1 MAAALDMTQG
11 SEAGLLIR
19 FALPLLAGNLLQQVY
34 TATDT
39 AIVGKVLGDD
49 ALAAVGAT
57 GSITYLF
64 STLCIG
70 LGIGAGIIIAQ
81 LYGAGFL
88 ERMRSAVWNSALVT
102 LLFGIVI
109 SVISVP
115 LTEPVLRLLNTPDAL
130 LPMAASYM
138 KIACGGTIAVAFYN
152 WINSVMRALGDART
166 PLVFLGVSCGL
177 NIGLDLLFIIV
188 FHFGVQGAAAA
199 TVIAQACSAVGCTVY
214 AFRKMKELHLTR
226 ADLRTDTQMMRQCI
240 VTGVPIAVQ
249 NGMIS
254 LSMVALQRVTNG
266 FGEAVMAAYTA
277 TLRVEMFGHQ
287 PFSSLNA
294 ALATFTG
301 QNTGAGKED
310 RVRRGLR
317 TGLMIGALI
326 GLVIAAAFWLF
337 GRAALLCFISREE
350 SVRIG
355 TWGLRVNACC
365 YIPLSIIYTTRGFLN
380 GAGDT
385 VYAMMNGAAE
395 VISRIGF
402 ALLLTPIASV
412 GWHGIWYTT
421 CITWCATAI
430 VGLLRYR
437 SGKWKSK
444 AIG

>member
-138 KIACGGTIAVAFYN
+138 KWKA
-152 WINSVMRALGDART
+152 
-166 PLVFLGVSCGL
+166 SCFHQLPFQFVVLHCVKDLFVIPFGL
-177 NIGLDLLFIIV
+177 
-188 FHFGVQGAAAA
+188 
-199 TVIAQACSAVGCTVY
+199 T
-214 AFRKMKELHLTR
+214 M
-226 ADLRTDTQMMRQCI
+226 
-240 VTGVPIAVQ
+240 
-249 NGMIS
+249 
-254 LSMVALQRVTNG
+254 QR
-266 FGEAVMAAYTA
+266 
-277 TLRVEMFGHQ
+277 
-287 PFSSLNA
+287 
-294 ALATFTG
+294 
-301 QNTGAGKED
+301 
-310 RVRRGLR
+310 
-317 TGLMIGALI
+317 
-326 GLVIAAAFWLF
+326 
-337 GRAALLCFISREE
+337 
-350 SVRIG
+350 
-355 TWGLRVNACC
+355 
-365 YIPLSIIYTTRGFLN
+365 
-380 GAGDT
+380 
-385 VYAMMNGAAE
+385 
-395 VISRIGF
+395 
-402 ALLLTPIASV
+402 
-412 GWHGIWYTT
+412 
-421 CITWCATAI
+421 
-430 VGLLRYR
+430 
-437 SGKWKSK
+437 
-444 AIG
+444 